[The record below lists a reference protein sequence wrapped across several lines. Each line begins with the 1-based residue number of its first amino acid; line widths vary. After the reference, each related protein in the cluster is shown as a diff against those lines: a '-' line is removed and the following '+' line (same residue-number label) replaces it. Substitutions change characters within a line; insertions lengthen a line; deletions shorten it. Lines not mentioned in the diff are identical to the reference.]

1 MKKGKLI
8 AIDGMDGVGKSTL
21 SKSLAENRIN
31 TKCNDTFGDRFII
44 RELEAVSS
52 KLKLNKYQA
61 FSDRIINLAW
71 MSDLVE
77 TAINTINPL
86 LESGYDVVLDRYI
99 LSAKVYSMATAND
112 DFTKFF
118 PLYNLI
124 PQPDLCIFLYADV
137 ETALDRISKRN
148 IPKTFYETY
157 DGLTAITNRYKEYIK
172 YESYPII
179 TIQSNKQSKDV
190 LLEVS
195 GLIDQ
200 KFNVED
206 MKKPV

>member
-1 MKKGKLI
+1 MK
-8 AIDGMDGVGKSTL
+8 S
-21 SKSLAENRIN
+21 ENG
-31 TKCNDTFGDRFII
+31 T
-44 RELEAVSS
+44 S
-52 KLKLNKYQA
+52 KLNSYQA
-61 FSDRIINLAW
+61 ICLIW
-71 MSDLVE
+71 
-77 TAINTINPL
+77 ITILNQSQRAEL
-86 LESGYDVVLDRYI
+86 
-99 LSAKVYSMATAND
+99 ATAND

-137 ETALDRISKRN
+137 ETALDRISKKN

-179 TIQSNKQSKDV
+179 TIQSKDV

-195 GLIDQ
+195 GLMDQ